1 MENVFEG
8 DLKPT
13 EIYDLKGSWVSRST
27 THELYSGSVMK
38 DVDLKRPII
47 MEERNTKRILQQLQR
62 DSMFLR
68 EHNIMDYSVLL
79 GIYYLKLEFQGKSE
93 DIIEEEV
100 KDGYDDHCTIHSHSA
115 NSSHISHL
123 SDIATISRE
132 LGGIRARLIDS
143 PGVYYIGIIDTLQE
157 YNWKKRFETWAKTL
171 IQRKDGRGISAVPP
185 DLYQQRFINYMS
197 HVLISQKQY
206 KKALG
211 IASVPFA
218 IEKVFVYAAGRD
230 ARSMEIDSKET
241 MTSIARPTSTALNV
255 IRMQQ
260 SKSPNLL
267 SRFAYCPSSFHEE
280 DDDAQSVIMAD
291 EDPNDIELRQLPFG
305 TSITPDYTFNG
316 EVNGTVIPFAE

>member
-79 GIYYLKLEFQGKSE
+79 GIYYLKLEFQGKNE
-93 DIIEEEV
+93 DVIEEEV
-100 KDGYDDHCTIHSHSA
+100 KDGHDDYGGTIASHSA
-115 NSSHISHL
+115 NSSHISHI
-123 SDIATISRE
+123 SNMTNISRE

-218 IEKVFVYAAGRD
+218 IEKVFVYAAGRE
-230 ARSMEIDSKET
+230 AQSMEIDSKKT
-241 MTSIARPTSTALNV
+241 RTSIARPTSSALNV

-260 SKSPNLL
+260 SKSPNPL

-291 EDPNDIELRQLPFG
+291 EDANDIELRQLPFG
-305 TSITPDYTFNG
+305 TSITPDYSGELNG
-316 EVNGTVIPFAE
+316 IGIPFVE